1 MFDTMKNAAS
11 GLMGNKKIIIL
22 LGVTVLFIIIAI
34 YLYNNYISPRMN
46 PAYVSNK
53 EFVRGSD
60 EEGEDAEIFLFYTEW
75 CPHCKKAKP
84 IWAKLKEEYDGKRV
98 NNHTLYFREV
108 DCEKEE
114 ELADKFKIEGYPTIK
129 LLVGDKEI
137 EYDAKPTEENIREF
151 IHSSLD

>member
-1 MFDTMKNAAS
+1 MFELIKNN
-11 GLMGNKKIIIL
+11 GKIILAITISVVVFI
-22 LGVTVLFIIIAI
+22 GVSI
-34 YLYNNYISPRMN
+34 YLYYYYISPRLN
-46 PAYVSNK
+46 PSYVSNK
-53 EFVRGSD
+53 EFIKES
-60 EEGEDAEIFLFYTEW
+60 ESEAEIYLFYTTW

-84 IWAKLKEEYDGKRV
+84 IWTKIKEEYDGKKI
-98 NNHTLYFREV
+98 NNHILYFREV

-129 LLVGDKEI
+129 LLIGNKEI